1 MVWLTEV
8 AQYIFVLFSS
18 PFPSGWGYKMSKNSG
33 ASSDAL
39 SGESSMD
46 WHRWSRAKARRG
58 REALRKKSVSKGFC
72 VIGYPLWEGPW
83 APRGLL
89 ETVCYLFPSLLPSF
103 PPQLRKPHL
112 SNWSGKD
119 TNGDS
124 SLPPAYDWWPSE
136 QNKGAQS
143 RQPRARGTCQ
153 KVLGQQVSSPF
164 SPMGLGYL
172 KVSHLLL

>member
-1 MVWLTEV
+1 MSITCLPMVWLTEV

-72 VIGYPLWEGPW
+72 VIGYPL
-83 APRGLL
+83 
-89 ETVCYLFPSLLPSF
+89 
-103 PPQLRKPHL
+103 
-112 SNWSGKD
+112 
-119 TNGDS
+119 
-124 SLPPAYDWWPSE
+124 
-136 QNKGAQS
+136 
-143 RQPRARGTCQ
+143 
-153 KVLGQQVSSPF
+153 
-164 SPMGLGYL
+164 
-172 KVSHLLL
+172 